1 VNAGGVSDKE
11 EWNGNINMPKY
22 FNLSGL

>member
-11 EWNGNINMPKY
+11 EWEKKLYKKERKNKK
-22 FNLSGL
+22 